1 MKSMR
6 KLNRRSFLARV
17 AGGAVLAGGS
27 LGTIARA
34 QTGLTDQDPNDPVGN
49 GRGGGTGV
57 TDRDT
62 GPGADP
68 AGRGRGLTP
77 PASQGVTDSDPS
89 DPIGRG
95 RGTRLTDSD
104 RGPTADR
111 PGEGRRGRQQ
121 AEIEAA
127 ARRQCEVDR
136 QRLYQLEQEVGDPS
150 RWTDAQLAQAGESLN
165 QLYSIRQRSAD
176 INARQSQISQAE
188 YNAAGNALYQEY
200 LAVLQANNMGQ
211 VPIDAAINELTNRIR
226 SAQGATTG
234 RAERQY
240 QIDLLRESIR
250 NRNCP

>member
-1 MKSMR
+1 MKSTR

-17 AGGAVLAGGS
+17 AGGAVVAGGA
-27 LGTIARA
+27 LARA
-34 QTGLTDQDPNDPVGN
+34 SPMAAQSGLTDRDPGDPVGN
-49 GRGGGTGV
+49 GRGGGT
-57 TDRDT
+57 
-62 GPGADP
+62 
-68 AGRGRGLTP
+68 
-77 PASQGVTDSDPS
+77 
-89 DPIGRG
+89 
-95 RGTRLTDSD
+95 RLTDSD
-104 RGPTADR
+104 RGPNADR

-127 ARRQCEVDR
+127 ARRQCELDR
-136 QRLYQLEQEVGDPS
+136 QRLSQLEQEVGDPS
-150 RWTDAQLAQAGESLN
+150 RWTDAQLTLAGESLN
-165 QLYSIRQRSAD
+165 QLHSIRQRSAD

-240 QIDLLRESIR
+240 QIDLLRQSIR
-250 NRNCP
+250 DRNCP